1 LLDFYNAIP
10 AKSKIVF
17 KLSIT
22 PEESTIIT
30 KIIRRT
36 NGAPSSIIVFIICFL
51 FTRKRSEKY
60 RMSLIK
66 TGVFDGNEKMVR
78 LTISKDDYGDWC
90 ENTYTVIKDDGDS
103 YSWHSGTSG
112 YTCVSDQMRM
122 RAQLMHDA
130 KNELFKDN

>member
-1 LLDFYNAIP
+1 MNNELKLFLEAFRSEAISNSNC
-10 AKSKIVF
+10 KV
-17 KLSIT
+17 
-22 PEESTIIT
+22 
-30 KIIRRT
+30 
-36 NGAPSSIIVFIICFL
+36 FL

-60 RMSLIK
+60 RLSLIK

-90 ENTYTVIKDDGDS
+90 ENTYTVIKDDGGS

-112 YTCVSDQMRM
+112 YTCVSDQMKM
-122 RAQLMHDA
+122 KAQLMHDA